1 MFRKAAPAPDTKGPL
16 REENRTTGRVPE
28 ERRVA
33 AWIGAS
39 IVMKGDVTSSENM
52 TVAGQVEGDI
62 TVTEHALVIAAG
74 GTVRGNIVAR
84 AVVVHGE
91 VLGTITA
98 DARVEVAATGFVN
111 GDIIAPRMMLAEGAT
126 LHGRV
131 GIASSRAAGERDR
144 PDE

>member
-1 MFRKAAPAPDTKGPL
+1 MFRKAAPASETKAPL
-16 REENRTTGRVPE
+16 RDENRLPGRIPE

-98 DARVEVAATGFVN
+98 DARVEVTATGSVN
-111 GDIIAPRMMLAEGAT
+111 GDIIAPRMMLAEGAK

-131 GIASSRAAGERDR
+131 GIATRSGARESGQ
-144 PDE
+144 

>member
-1 MFRKAAPAPDTKGPL
+1 M
-16 REENRTTGRVPE
+16 NVRVPE

-39 IVMKGDVTSSENM
+39 ILIKGNVNSSESM

-62 TVTEHALVIAAG
+62 TVREHALVVAEG

-84 AVVVHGE
+84 DVVVHGA

-98 DARVEVAATGFVN
+98 EGRVEVAPTGSVH
-111 GDIIAPRMMLAEGAT
+111 GDIIAPRMMLTEGAS
-126 LHGRV
+126 LHGRL
-131 GIASSRAAGERDR
+131 GIAAASSGAVR
-144 PDE
+144 P

>member
-1 MFRKAAPAPDTKGPL
+1 MFRKTAPAPDTNGQL
-16 REENRTTGRVPE
+16 RTENRMPGRVSE

-39 IVMKGDVTSSENM
+39 ILIKGDVTSSENM
-52 TVAGQVEGDI
+52 TVAGRIEGDI
-62 TVTEHALVIAAG
+62 TVREHALVIAAG
-74 GTVRGNIVAR
+74 GTVRGNVVAR

-98 DARVEVAATGFVN
+98 DARVEVAATGSVQ
-111 GDIIAPRMMLAEGAT
+111 GDIRAPRMVLAEGAT

-131 GIASSRAAGERDR
+131 GIAAPPARSREGE
-144 PDE
+144 

>member
-1 MFRKAAPAPDTKGPL
+1 MNVRNT
-16 REENRTTGRVPE
+16 E

-39 IVMKGDVTSSENM
+39 ILIKGDVTSSESM

-62 TVTEHALVIAAG
+62 IVREQALVVAAG

-84 AVVVHGE
+84 DVVVHGE

-98 DARVEVAATGFVN
+98 QGRVEVAATGSVH
-111 GDIIAPRMMLAEGAT
+111 GDILAPRMMLTEGAT
-126 LHGRV
+126 LRGRI
-131 GIASSRAAGERDR
+131 GIAAGQSTSQGAH
-144 PDE
+144 PGSHGSF